1 MKVSR
6 QEPVDLLVRDAET
19 AVLLADG
26 IVRLSELSAVL
37 YALAEEPV
45 KVEDLARSLETHFGA
60 PADRTSLRA
69 TTDAVR
75 EIIPGGLL
83 IET

>member
-6 QEPVDLLVRDAET
+6 QEPADLLVRDAET
-19 AVLLADG
+19 AVLLPDG

-45 KVEDLARSLETHFGA
+45 EVEYLARSLETHFGG
-60 PADRTSLRA
+60 PADRHLLRA